1 MDNSK
6 SRWSRK
12 PVDVTRYQAKT
23 AKQSGPLGY
32 AQGLSKMEAVEM
44 LSDSRFLQD
53 VKDFYYQ
60 RDGSIFSSD
69 EEAIEKFWSD
79 RTWRNSNVMMTGID
93 AIASQGYST
102 EQKERLGRIQMVF
115 DSNPHFWEDGGR
127 GAEGFWANAGAM
139 LLDPVNLIGF
149 GLGGAGAKAAAKAA
163 TMAGRKA
170 TGMELAKAGA
180 KRGAVSEAV
189 ASGVIEAGADALVQN
204 RDMSVGIQDEY
215 SLGRT
220 AMAGGIGATVG
231 GAIGG
236 VLGGVAPAVGRKAS
250 EITGIDKLDFIKS
263 GEAEGRVELQKI
275 EMQKAAEA
283 AEAADAQRDLEG
295 LFGEYDEQLRKQA
308 ANNQEQLAGTALSPN
323 LQTAIDAGSGRYRT
337 PEEFAEAV
345 GVELNSPDFD
355 QVKQVYDQLKL
366 RTEHQRM
373 RNVPAEVANLR
384 SQAERTQVNA
394 ARGDAA
400 ADPVKTDE
408 NITNAQGLFDRA
420 NRLEAAY
427 DRYSNWLRSGAFRN
441 DDIPPPDVQSAVD
454 EVAGLLGREPQTG
467 VVPANP
473 RDRGE
478 GFTVRDEA
486 DADAVQQQRAARG
499 LDDPTLG
506 PDRQITE
513 APPGPRNVSGEGFET
528 VVDTS
533 EAAQTTAPRTAA
545 EAELSN
551 AKEMYDN
558 ALAKRD
564 EAHRAIKNLQAK
576 ARRGTIGED
585 ETAELSD
592 LIKTRAQL
600 RKDVKQAGARVT
612 AAENA
617 LSRMANDV
625 VDDVTNTP
633 AQMAEEG
640 AEVQLAEAAEE
651 VLEPEAPPAVERT
664 LEDGAVE
671 TAKTEGETLSFL
683 EALGFDKKQMRRE
696 VRALTSGVTR
706 AEARV
711 IRAQFA
717 TEKVKRLHAASY
729 VQQAIDMMGGVDK
742 PEVYIMGAMRSI
754 IKSLD
759 MEPGVEELALDV
771 YNDFVIDNAPSI
783 LNQVV
788 EGIGLGR
795 SVDDYFDFIRANY
808 GDELVEVLHRHM
820 RGELDT
826 LDRIE
831 TSRIELPKLD
841 DFTPSER
848 KALQEAMKILEADGR
863 SQGWNKAAI
872 QMFANQFI
880 ANLKQKKADGINPF
894 RDGAHEGRSVESF
907 GTITVN
913 GKEYSGHRL
922 GKTQSI
928 ISPAKKGKGDYK
940 YYGKLISALRRDG
953 VTMTGRE
960 AAYRASDEAKLENA
974 TNAMRRDP
982 VKYNKKTVDG
992 ETVHEG
998 INAEAVQKI
1007 DQARKVLKG
1016 IDPTEDATEIRA
1028 MLVEEGIIPSVEL
1041 AKASFRPQEIELG
1054 DPIAI
1059 KGQYPKNVTG
1069 YKALSGSKRTD
1080 GSVFVLRRAVPLTG
1094 EALKRTTAGKVRLDG
1109 PRVGRAKI
1117 KVITAQGIK
1126 EMPNHE
1132 VIDGILY
1139 ERVLASPGKETET
1152 PSGFNAFSGGD
1163 KVFADPNTNR
1173 LFARAED
1180 VPENQRGTTVEDLV
1194 EDLLAQRKLLTQS
1207 TDLEIKARDVEN
1219 FRGSDKAQFE
1229 VKYREYR
1236 NASRELQRMKDAKAK
1251 PVQILAM
1258 ERAVQAKKKELKTDY
1273 PEMWKDRKVI
1283 KKGLVELELAK
1294 NAGKIEDMNKEVA
1307 DLADEAGDTP
1317 TPEDKAVAKVA
1328 ADKAS
1333 QQYADAN
1340 KVSLAYQ
1347 DAVARFQEHGDTRR
1361 LDEELAQIKA
1371 EAAKVSHEKPK
1382 TKPRAK
1388 RMPMVV
1394 KHRGVEVDLEN
1405 HFSFTGTEDEGF
1417 DLGFLGQKIGR
1428 IEKTDEG
1435 FEVISD
1441 DLDATPVYDSFD
1453 LAKRGLVE
1461 DFEPRI
1467 KVAFREGKLMAADAP
1482 EEVSFH
1488 EPNHQNTNTYKGA
1501 KQVDAADEEDIAE
1514 TFLGTD
1520 ERLNQ
1525 SGADYASQVPAGR
1538 KFAVGIKTGPFAGIA
1553 RTASTDDK
1561 LVGTIL
1567 SKQSEQE
1574 FVLGHTQEG
1583 TSGTKASNSF
1593 IPFDPEDS
1601 FEPASK
1607 GQPKKARKPR
1617 KNELL
1622 EQDPD
1627 LEDPAKQ
1634 PVSLNKTRTMNL
1646 DQEDLPADLQGR
1658 FQTVYD
1664 LHDEIVNLERLPW
1677 NSPQFASKQDYQRF
1691 VMHLRTLNGILDQY
1705 APHGIKLPNASRHA
1719 SMRQLTAVM
1728 GERPVGEINAVI
1740 SVLRNLSEGDSR
1752 MPRFIQDPNGYSHR
1766 PANYANTAELNSISV
1781 AEDLSPDV
1789 IPGFA
1794 KTIHEIGHWAYFN
1807 VLTPAERTTFWDAMG
1822 KYITADGV
1830 DMGMLKKRL
1839 PEIGGNELRSP
1850 QEFFA
1855 QQFTQFAISQKRA
1868 GETTALMKLWTR
1880 VAEKVQKIMRAFFI
1894 EDADAIDADLMPI
1907 FERILPEDDS
1917 SVNKFMQV
1925 AKKYSEAG
1933 PRVGYPAQKLAVFED
1948 IRLEIE
1954 RAIDTGNEDA
1964 IEDALRGFVREVYAY
1979 SGKPGN
1985 KTITN
1990 RNTGKKITRVRLFDA
2005 RQIGEAADGTKK
2017 HDFVNSHFVRQN
2029 LVQRM
2034 YAIQRHLA
2042 ENPKKVLSEED
2053 RLNEIDKLIAAQN
2066 ADDFGELN
2074 KASMTSTVMEATA
2087 AVAEDASE
2095 GLVLL
2100 ANDVLGSINEAQ
2112 VELRRRI
2119 ARSVGKT
2126 DTGAGVKI
2134 TPEGKEVATQDSA
2147 RGNKFRK
2154 RAQKRKQAVAENAE
2168 QSVQDTLAKMEAAI
2182 SGMPSKMSAPESG
2195 AETPSLKGESVMGL
2209 MKRYKKTKASSP
2221 EKREI
2226 AQEIANRMAAIPEL
2240 TPLEKLS
2247 MEFQTEFSDRFKKET
2262 MSLHEA
2268 IVGMQRAMDEGNL
2281 KKAHEYQSFIG
2292 AVHGTVEM
2300 PSLLRS
2306 VHKAV
2311 DTEMHQNVG
2320 SQTENGIP
2328 SSAPQAVKN
2337 ALGLIT
2343 HRDKRVEYTGRT
2355 ILYRVLN
2362 LMGKTEKDLV
2372 NQTEFLTFA
2381 ELQNIIGNVASEAPK
2396 GSKTAMSVMDKSY
2409 GTYLGMEGANKNSA
2423 LMNALRKHFRKLGT
2437 NVSKPGAPLRIVAS
2451 GAQNANT
2458 STQIR
2463 TALHEVGHMLVRT
2476 KFDEPKMRQLRRFLD
2491 DKLDAGDE
2499 TAASFVQN
2507 YGPEAAAEEYFVD
2520 EFAKWMAGRVSAKD
2534 AFGEA
2539 TLQNGMMRIINELKE
2554 MIAYVLN
2561 GMVRN
2566 KTMRQEFRNL
2576 TGYGDMFR
2584 VRKRV
2589 QKPTSQAV
2597 ASTDSYAM
2605 PASLAPRYAQE
2616 TVANM
2621 SDGQRIAA
2629 REFVGAREGEDLM
2642 DFVYYHGTPNGKA
2655 FSRAENP
2662 DVVLEP
2668 SGNQSLYGPGI
2679 YVTKKQGVAE
2689 DYSVI
2694 GHRASFE
2701 RMINEATDDPAKRA
2715 EGAEISGML
2724 INVREEINTIQREM
2738 EGTQYSQQTLDRAK
2752 RITSGELEDYSTDGF
2767 DYQLSQYQRRLTEKV
2782 AEEDALWE
2790 ALERAT
2796 GATRKPAVLPL
2807 LVRADETF
2815 NMDANTFYRFGEG
2828 TNSINWL
2835 IDEMAKRGVIPTD
2848 GAMKVMQR
2856 IGTRDFSGEDLYEA
2870 LIEGVREQGISE
2882 NDAKAE
2888 INGFIKDLGYDSMR
2902 ITEVN
2907 PNSQDMIEALVL
2919 FEPTQVKH
2927 VDAQTFDYEN
2937 PEIYQLRLGDNGFL
2951 GELGEAIID
2960 NPDVDI
2966 PQMRASILNAAER
2979 MGAPKAV
2986 REFINKTTRGEDLT
3000 PSDIEGVSNAYK
3012 GNLLGENSAFFRKN
3026 GAAWIGNILKPSNG
3040 VGLFQKHN
3048 ADLAKRLQP
3057 ALTALRSVPDYGNSA
3072 RRFFEKS
3079 KGLAAP
3085 LMKSARQA
3093 SQPASHDR
3101 IMRAL
3106 RQDDLSSLSTGER
3119 AIAQQLADVFA
3130 QELVDLRAAGYN
3142 VGDVLRL
3149 GKKYYLPQAW
3159 DTGMIRDNPRR
3170 FLNLMTDRFIKDR
3183 RQAGMSADR
3192 AEAELAAKAM
3202 MERMLD
3208 TDGRIDTDPILNK
3221 KMQSDPFYQRMIN
3234 LDPEEIPEFEEFLVN
3249 DLEGLVTR
3257 YFDKTTRK
3265 LILAREFGVQ
3275 GHGFMSYRAVAEGGL
3290 DAAIRVLQTSKIVKS
3305 VRRDMEVEAEVEDV
3319 VIPPL
3324 RKSDD
3329 EIRSILS
3336 QVQQMVG
3343 GTSAQKAAQKSAAI
3357 DYLFNH
3363 GELTSMDV
3371 AMRNNWRKRVEGIV
3385 NAMADFPMPAHARL
3399 LKQMDKMFNAI
3410 NKRPIDGGDGTELVD
3425 NVSRKVRGFNAV
3437 TLLGWTTL
3445 TSAPDAVLP
3454 LIRSGNFTAWAKGMR
3469 QIMQKDPSYRQAARD
3484 IGVGIENLIHDR
3496 MTHMAGEGSQR
3507 FTNAFFNATLLTPWT
3522 NFMREASAIV
3532 GFNAMKAEADTAR
3545 RLAQQ
3550 GKFGTR
3556 YKTAVRFLARYGLED
3571 YGDPQGPQLM
3581 DVTQHV
3587 RDDKIRYAIMR
3598 FTSETIFTPDP
3609 NDIPLWAQTPV
3620 GKIVFQLKSFPVMMQ
3635 RMVFGEGGVMS
3646 EAFGKNPDGTYKGN
3660 FGPLLALV
3668 TAGSAFGGGSLA
3680 LKDLAQSRGGKD
3692 DRSRELRNRKISDT
3706 IFADI
3711 AQAMGVDP
3719 KDYAGRPDELIGWWL
3734 EGIVAVGGLGFLA
3747 ELMYNS
3753 AEQLDNG
3760 AYGATRIASGILGPG
3775 VGNFMDVINVG
3786 AGIEQGLLGDGESA
3800 GKQRQ
3805 AARTI
3810 AGRVPVLGGM
3820 RSFREGAADLMGDP
3834 RSTNKNGP
3842 KPKDPLAKFRKEI

>member
-1 MDNSK
+1 
-6 SRWSRK
+6 
-12 PVDVTRYQAKT
+12 
-23 AKQSGPLGY
+23 
-32 AQGLSKMEAVEM
+32 MEAVEM

-60 RDGSIFSSD
+60 RDGRMFSSD
-69 EEAIEKFWSD
+69 EEAVEKFWSD
-79 RTWRNSNVMMTGID
+79 RTWRNSNVLMTGVD
-93 AIASQGYST
+93 AIASQGYTT
-102 EQKERLGRIQMVF
+102 EQKERLGRIQTVF
-115 DSNPHFWEDGGR
+115 DSNPNFWEDGGR

-139 LLDPVNLIGF
+139 LLDPTNLIGF
-149 GLGGAGAKAAAKAA
+149 GIGGVGAKAAAKAA

-170 TGMELAKAGA
+170 TGYELAKAGFI
-180 KRGAVSEAV
+180 RGGASEAV
-189 ASGVIEAGADALVQN
+189 ASGGIEAGADALVQN

-231 GAIGG
+231 GGIGG
-236 VLGGVAPAVGRKAS
+236 VLGGLAPTVGRKAS
-250 EITGIDKLDFIKS
+250 ELTGIDKLDFIKS
-263 GEAEGRVELQKI
+263 GEAEGRVELQRI
-275 EMQKAAEA
+275 EMENAAKAAQEEEA
-283 AEAADAQRDLEG
+283 AQDVDG
-295 LFGEYDEQLRKQA
+295 LFGEYDTQLRKNAENGQDV
-308 ANNQEQLAGTALSPN
+308 LSNVGLRPDVN
-323 LQTAIDAGSGRYRT
+323 ISIEAGSGRYNT
-337 PEEFAEAV
+337 AEEFAEAV
-345 GVELNSPDFD
+345 GVDLNSPDFA
-355 QVKQVYDQLKL
+355 QVKDVFDQIKL

-373 RNVPAEVANLR
+373 KSVPSEVANLR
-384 SQAERTQVNA
+384 AQADKAQVNS

-400 ADPVKTDE
+400 ADPNKIDA
-408 NITNAQGLFDRA
+408 NITNAQGYRSRA
-420 NRLEAAY
+420 NSLEAAY
-427 DRYSNWLRSGAFRN
+427 DRYTTWLRSGAFRN
-441 DDIPPPDVQSAVD
+441 DDVPPPDVRSAMD
-454 EVAGLLGREPQTG
+454 EVTGLLGREPETG

-473 RDRGE
+473 RDRGD
-478 GFTVRDEA
+478 GFTMRDDA

-499 LDDPTLG
+499 LDDPTI
-506 PDRQITE
+506 PPSRQIPE
-513 APPGPRNVSGEGFET
+513 APPGPRNVSGDGFEA

-558 ALAKRD
+558 TLAKRD

-576 ARRGTIGED
+576 ARRGSIGED

-600 RKDVKQAGARVT
+600 RKELKQSSVRVT

-617 LSRMANDV
+617 LSKLANDI
-625 VDDVTNTP
+625 VDDITDTP
-633 AQMAEEG
+633 TQMVEEG
-640 AEVQLAEAAEE
+640 AEAQLAEAAEG
-651 VLEPEAPPAVERT
+651 VLETDAPIAVERT
-664 LEDGAVE
+664 LEDGAIE
-671 TAKTEGETLSFL
+671 TAKTEGETLAFL
-683 EALGFDKKQMRRE
+683 DALGFDKKKMRRE
-696 VRALTSGVTR
+696 VRALTNGVTR

-717 TEKVKRLHAASY
+717 TEKVNRLHAASY
-729 VQQAIDMMGGVDK
+729 VQQAIDMIGGVDK
-742 PEVYIMGAMRSI
+742 PEVYIISAMRSV

-795 SVDDYFDFIRANY
+795 SVDDYFDFIRVNY
-808 GDELVEVLHRHM
+808 GDELVDVLHRHM

-831 TSRIELPKLD
+831 TSRIDMPKIS
-841 DFTPSER
+841 DFTPSEQ
-848 KALQEAMKILEADGR
+848 KALKEAMDILQSDGR
-863 SQGWNKAAI
+863 TQGWNKSAI

-880 ANLKQKKADGINPF
+880 ANLRQKKADGINPF
-894 RDGAHEGRSVESF
+894 RDGAHEGKSVESF

-913 GKEYSGHRL
+913 GKEYSGHKL

-928 ISPAKKGKGDYK
+928 LSPAKKGKGDYK
-940 YYGKLISALRRDG
+940 YYGQLISALKRDG

-960 AAYRASDEAKLENA
+960 AAYRAADEAKLETA
-974 TNAMRRDP
+974 TNSMRRDP

-998 INAEAVQKI
+998 INAEPVRKI
-1007 DQARKVLKG
+1007 DEARKALKG

-1028 MLVEEGIIPSVEL
+1028 LLISEGVIPNVEL
-1041 AKASFRPQEIELG
+1041 AKSSFRPQEMELG
-1054 DPIAI
+1054 DPISI
-1059 KGQYPKNVTG
+1059 KSNYPKNVTG

-1080 GSVFVLRRAVPLTG
+1080 GSVFVLRRAIPLTG
-1094 EALKRTTAGKVRLDG
+1094 EALKKTAAGKVRLDG
-1109 PRVGRAKI
+1109 PRVGRATI
-1117 KVITAQGIK
+1117 KVITPQGVK
-1126 EMPNHE
+1126 EIPNHE
-1132 VIDGILY
+1132 IIDGILY
-1139 ERVLASPGKETET
+1139 ERILASPGQETET
-1152 PSGFNAFSGGD
+1152 PSGFNTFSGGD
-1163 KVFADPNTNR
+1163 KVFADPNSKR
-1173 LFARAED
+1173 LFATAED
-1180 VPENQRGTTVEDLV
+1180 IPENQRGTTIEDLTQ
-1194 EDLLAQRKLLTQS
+1194 DLLAQRKLLTQS
-1207 TDLEIKARDVEN
+1207 TDLEMKARDIEN
-1219 FRGSDKAQFE
+1219 FRSSDRAQFE
-1229 VKYREYR
+1229 AKYREYR
-1236 NASRELQRMKDAKAK
+1236 NAARELQKMKEAKAK
-1251 PVQILAM
+1251 PVQVLAM
-1258 ERAVQAKKKELKTDY
+1258 ERAVQAKKKEIRTEY

-1283 KKGLVELELAK
+1283 KKGLVELELAN
-1294 NAGKIEDMNKEVA
+1294 NAGKIDDMKKEVA
-1307 DLADEAGDTP
+1307 DLADEAGDAP
-1317 TPEDKAVAKVA
+1317 TPEDKSVAKVA

-1347 DAVARFQEHGDTRR
+1347 DAVARFQEHGDARL
-1361 LDEELAQIKA
+1361 LDEELAKIRM
-1371 EAAKVSHEKPK
+1371 EASKVSHEKPK

-1428 IEKTDEG
+1428 IEKTEEG

-1441 DLDATPVYDSFD
+1441 DLDSTPVYDSFD
-1453 LAKRGLVE
+1453 LAKRGLVD

-1488 EPNHQNTNTYKGA
+1488 EPNHQNTNTYKNA
-1501 KQVDAADEEDIAE
+1501 KQTDAADEDDIAE
-1514 TFLGTD
+1514 KFLGSD

-1525 SGADYASQVPAGR
+1525 SGADYSSQVPPGR
-1538 KFAVGIKTGPFAGIA
+1538 KFAIGIKTGPFAGVA
-1553 RTASTDDK
+1553 RAPSTEEK
-1561 LVGTIL
+1561 LVGVVL

-1574 FVLGHTQEG
+1574 FVLGHVAEG
-1583 TSGTKASNSF
+1583 TNGTKASNSF

-1601 FEPASK
+1601 FESSTK
-1607 GQPKKARKPR
+1607 GQVKKERKPR

-1634 PVSLNKTRTMNL
+1634 AVSLNKTRAMDL
-1646 DQEDLPADLQGR
+1646 DQEDLPEDLQGK
-1658 FQTVYD
+1658 FKTVYD

-1691 VMHLRTLNGILDQY
+1691 VMHLRTLNGLLDQY

-1728 GERPVGEINAVI
+1728 GERPVGEINAVM

-1752 MPRFIQDPNGYSHR
+1752 MPRFIQDPNAYSHR

-1781 AEDLSPDV
+1781 AEDLTPDV

-1807 VLTPAERTTFWDAMG
+1807 VLTPAERSTFWDAMG
-1822 KYITADGV
+1822 KYITAEGV
-1830 DMGMLKKRL
+1830 DMGMIKKRL

-1868 GETTALMKLWTR
+1868 GETTSLMKLWTK

-1907 FERILPEDDS
+1907 FERILPEDDG

-1933 PRVGYPAQKLAVFED
+1933 TRVGYPAQKLAVFED
-1948 IRLEIE
+1948 IRLEIG

-1990 RNTGKKITRVRLFDA
+1990 RNTGKKISRVRLFDA
-2005 RQIGEAADGTKK
+2005 KQIGEAADGTKK

-2053 RLNEIDKLIAAQN
+2053 RLAEIDKLLASQN
-2066 ADDFGELN
+2066 SDDFGELN
-2074 KASMTSTVMEATA
+2074 RASMTSTVMEATA

-2112 VELRRRI
+2112 TELRRRI

-2134 TPEGKEVATQDSA
+2134 TPEGKEVATQDSVK
-2147 RGNKFRK
+2147 GNKFRK
-2154 RAQKRKQAVAENAE
+2154 RAQKRKQSVAENAE

-2182 SGMPSKMSAPESG
+2182 SGMPSKMSAPQSG
-2195 AETPSLKGESVMGL
+2195 AETPSLKGESVIGL
-2209 MKRYKKTKASSP
+2209 LTRYKKTRADSP

-2226 AQEIANRMAAIPEL
+2226 AQEVANRMAARPEL
-2240 TPLEKLS
+2240 TPLEELP
-2247 MEFQTEFSDRFKKET
+2247 MDLQTEYSDKFKKET

-2268 IVGMQRAMDEGNL
+2268 IVGMQKAMDDGDL
-2281 KKAHEYQSFIG
+2281 VKAHQYQSFVG
-2292 AVHGTVEM
+2292 AVYGTLEI
-2300 PSLLRS
+2300 PSMLRS
-2306 VHKAV
+2306 VHKAI
-2311 DTEMHQNVG
+2311 DTETSHNFG
-2320 SQTENGIP
+2320 SQTENGVP

-2355 ILYRVLN
+2355 VLYRVLN
-2362 LMGKTEKDLV
+2362 LMGKAEKDLV

-2396 GSKTAMSVMDKSY
+2396 SAKRAMEVMDESY
-2409 GTYLGMEGANKNSA
+2409 GTYLGQEGANRNNA
-2423 LMNALRKHFRKLGT
+2423 LMNALRKHFRKIGT
-2437 NVSKPGAPLRIVAS
+2437 NISKQGAPLRLVAS

-2458 STQIR
+2458 GTQIR

-2476 KFDEPKMRQLRRFLD
+2476 KFDEPKMQQLRKFLD

-2499 TAASFVQN
+2499 TASKFVKN
-2507 YGPEAAAEEYFVD
+2507 YGTEAAAEEYFVD
-2520 EFAKWMAGRVSAKD
+2520 EFAKWMAGRVSAQD

-2539 TLQNGMMRIINELKE
+2539 NLQNGMMRIIKELGE
-2554 MIAYVLN
+2554 MVAYVMN
-2561 GMVRN
+2561 GLVRN
-2566 KTMRQEFRNL
+2566 KTMRQEFRSL

-2589 QKPTSQAV
+2589 QKPTVQAV
-2597 ASTDSYAM
+2597 ASTDSYSM
-2605 PASLAPRYAQE
+2605 PATLAPRYAQE
-2616 TVANM
+2616 TLANM
-2621 SDGQRIAA
+2621 PDGQRISA

-2642 DFVYYHGTPNGKA
+2642 DFVYYHGTPNGRA

-2715 EGAEISGML
+2715 EGAELTSML
-2724 INVREEINTIQREM
+2724 INAREEINTIQREM
-2738 EGTQYSQQTLDRAK
+2738 NSTQYSQQTLDRAK
-2752 RITSGELEDYSTDGF
+2752 RITSGEIEDYSTDGF
-2767 DYQLSQYQRRLTEKV
+2767 DYQLSQHQRRLTDKV
-2782 AEEDALWE
+2782 MEEDALWK
-2790 ALERAT
+2790 ALEKAT
-2796 GATRKPAVLPL
+2796 GVTRKPAVLPL

-2828 TNSINWL
+2828 TNSVNWL
-2835 IDEMAKRGVIPTD
+2835 IDEMAKSGTIPTD

-2870 LIEGVREQGISE
+2870 LVEGVREQGIGE

-2888 INGFIKDLGYDSMR
+2888 IAGFLKDLGYDSMR

-2907 PNSQDMIEALVL
+2907 PNSSDMIEALVL

-2937 PEIYQLRLGDNGFL
+2937 PEIYQLRLGEGGFL

-2966 PQMRASILNAAER
+2966 AQMRATILNAAER
-2979 MGAPKAV
+2979 MGAPKPV
-2986 REFINKTTRGEDLT
+2986 REFINKTSRGEALT
-3000 PSDIEGVSNAYK
+3000 PSDIEGVSRSYK

-3040 VGLFQKHN
+3040 AGLFQKHN
-3048 ADLAKRLQP
+3048 ADLAKTLGP
-3057 ALTALRSVPDYGNSA
+3057 VLTALRSVPDYGNSA
-3072 RRFFEKS
+3072 KRFFEKS

-3085 LMKSARQA
+3085 LMKSARQTK
-3093 SQPASHDR
+3093 QPASHDR

-3130 QELVDLRAAGYN
+3130 QELVDLKAAGYN

-3149 GKKYYLPQAW
+3149 GKRYYIPQAW

-3170 FLNLMTDRFIKDR
+3170 FLNIMTDRFIKDR
-3183 RQAGMSADR
+3183 RQAGMPADR
-3192 AEAELAAKAM
+3192 AQAELAAKTM

-3249 DLEGLVTR
+3249 DLEGIVTR

-3265 LILAREFGVQ
+3265 LVLAREFGVQ
-3275 GHGFMSYRAVAEGGL
+3275 GHGFMSYRAVAEGGIE
-3290 DAAIRVLQTSKIVKS
+3290 AAIRVLQTSKIVKS

-3324 RKSDD
+3324 RKTD
-3329 EIRSILS
+3329 EEIKSILT
-3336 QVQQMVG
+3336 QIQTMVG
-3343 GTSAQKAAQKSAAI
+3343 GTTAQKTAQKQAAI
-3357 DYLFNH
+3357 DYLFNS
-3363 GELTSMDV
+3363 GDLSNMDIG
-3371 AMRNNWRKRVEGIV
+3371 MRNNWRKRSEGIV
-3385 NAMADFPMPAHARL
+3385 NAIADFPMPAHARL

-3454 LIRSGNFTAWAKGMR
+3454 LIRSGNFMAWQKGMR

-3496 MTHMAGEGSQR
+3496 MTHMSGEGSQR

-3571 YGDPQGPQLM
+3571 YADPQGPQLM

-3609 NDIPLWAQTPV
+3609 NDIPLWSQTPV

-3646 EAFGKNPDGTYKGN
+3646 EAFGKNTDGTYKGN

-3680 LKDLAQSRGGKD
+3680 LKDLAQSRGGDD

-3711 AQAMGVDP
+3711 AKAMGVDP
-3719 KDYAGRPDELIGWWL
+3719 KDYAGRPDELVGWWL

-3786 AGIEQGLLGDGESA
+3786 AGIEQGLLGDGDSA

-3805 AARTI
+3805 AARTV
-3810 AGRVPVLGGM
+3810 AGRVPVLGGV

-3834 RSTNKNGP
+3834 RSTSKNGP
-3842 KPKDPLAKFRKEI
+3842 KVKDPLAKWKKDI

>member
-170 TGMELAKAGA
+170 TAGELAKAGA
-180 KRGAVSEAV
+180 IRGGTSEAV
-189 ASGVIEAGADALVQN
+189 ASGLIEAGADALVQN

-220 AMAGGIGATVG
+220 AMAGGIGAVAG

-236 VLGGVAPAVGRKAS
+236 VLGGLAPAVGRKAS
-250 EITGIDKLDFIKS
+250 ELTGIDKLDFIKS

-283 AEAADAQRDLEG
+283 AEAADAQKDIEG

-308 ANNQEQLAGTALSPN
+308 ANNQEQLADTALSPN

-373 RNVPAEVANLR
+373 KNVPAEVANLR
-384 SQAERTQVNA
+384 SQAERTQINA

-427 DRYSNWLRSGAFRN
+427 DRYANWLRSGAFRN
-441 DDIPPPDVQSAVD
+441 DDVPPPDVQSAVD

-486 DADAVQQQRAARG
+486 DAGAVQQQRAARG

-506 PDRQITE
+506 PDRRITE

-551 AKEMYDN
+551 AKELYDN

-592 LIKTRAQL
+592 LIKTRTQL
-600 RKDVKQAGARVT
+600 RKEVKQAGVRVT

-625 VDDVTNTP
+625 IDDVTDTP
-633 AQMAEEG
+633 TQMVEEG

-696 VRALTSGVTR
+696 VRALTTGVTR

-729 VQQAIDMMGGVDK
+729 VQQALDMVGGVDK
-742 PEVYIMGAMRSI
+742 PEAYIMGAMRSV

-848 KALQEAMKILEADGR
+848 KALQEAMKILETDGR
-863 SQGWNKAAI
+863 SQGWNKSAI

-880 ANLKQKKADGINPF
+880 ANLRQKKSDGINPF

-998 INAEAVQKI
+998 VNAEAVQKI

-1041 AKASFRPQEIELG
+1041 AKANFRPQEMELG
-1054 DPIAI
+1054 DPISI

-1080 GSVFVLRRAVPLTG
+1080 GSVFVLRRALPLTG
-1094 EALKRTTAGKVRLDG
+1094 EALKKTSAGRVRLDG

-1126 EMPNHE
+1126 EIPNHE

-1152 PSGFNAFSGGD
+1152 PSGFNTFSGGD

-1207 TDLEIKARDVEN
+1207 TDLEIKARDVET

-1258 ERAVQAKKKELKTDY
+1258 ERAVQAKKKELKADY

-1371 EAAKVSHEKPK
+1371 EASKVSHEKPK

-1538 KFAVGIKTGPFAGIA
+1538 KFAIGIKTGPFAGIA

-1593 IPFDPEDS
+1593 VPFDPEDT
-1601 FEPASK
+1601 FEPSSK
-1607 GQPKKARKPR
+1607 GQAKKTRKPR

-1634 PVSLNKTRTMNL
+1634 PVSLNKTRAMSL

-1830 DMGMLKKRL
+1830 DMGMIKQRL

-1868 GETTALMKLWTR
+1868 GETTALMKLWTK

-1933 PRVGYPAQKLAVFED
+1933 PRVGFPAQKLAVFED

-2053 RLNEIDKLIAAQN
+2053 RLSEIDKLLAAQR

-2095 GLVLL
+2095 GLVML

-2147 RGNKFRK
+2147 KGNKFRK

-2195 AETPSLKGESVMGL
+2195 AETPSLKGESVTGL

-2226 AQEIANRMAAIPEL
+2226 AQEIANRMAAVPEL

-2268 IVGMQRAMDEGNL
+2268 IVGMQRALDEGNL

-2292 AVHGTVEM
+2292 AVHGTVEI

-2343 HRDKRVEYTGRT
+2343 PVSYT
-2355 ILYRVLN
+2355 
-2362 LMGKTEKDLV
+2362 
-2372 NQTEFLTFA
+2372 
-2381 ELQNIIGNVASEAPK
+2381 
-2396 GSKTAMSVMDKSY
+2396 
-2409 GTYLGMEGANKNSA
+2409 
-2423 LMNALRKHFRKLGT
+2423 H
-2437 NVSKPGAPLRIVAS
+2437 
-2451 GAQNANT
+2451 
-2458 STQIR
+2458 
-2463 TALHEVGHMLVRT
+2463 
-2476 KFDEPKMRQLRRFLD
+2476 
-2491 DKLDAGDE
+2491 
-2499 TAASFVQN
+2499 
-2507 YGPEAAAEEYFVD
+2507 
-2520 EFAKWMAGRVSAKD
+2520 
-2534 AFGEA
+2534 
-2539 TLQNGMMRIINELKE
+2539 
-2554 MIAYVLN
+2554 
-2561 GMVRN
+2561 
-2566 KTMRQEFRNL
+2566 
-2576 TGYGDMFR
+2576 
-2584 VRKRV
+2584 
-2589 QKPTSQAV
+2589 
-2597 ASTDSYAM
+2597 
-2605 PASLAPRYAQE
+2605 
-2616 TVANM
+2616 
-2621 SDGQRIAA
+2621 
-2629 REFVGAREGEDLM
+2629 
-2642 DFVYYHGTPNGKA
+2642 
-2655 FSRAENP
+2655 
-2662 DVVLEP
+2662 
-2668 SGNQSLYGPGI
+2668 
-2679 YVTKKQGVAE
+2679 
-2689 DYSVI
+2689 
-2694 GHRASFE
+2694 
-2701 RMINEATDDPAKRA
+2701 
-2715 EGAEISGML
+2715 
-2724 INVREEINTIQREM
+2724 
-2738 EGTQYSQQTLDRAK
+2738 
-2752 RITSGELEDYSTDGF
+2752 
-2767 DYQLSQYQRRLTEKV
+2767 
-2782 AEEDALWE
+2782 
-2790 ALERAT
+2790 
-2796 GATRKPAVLPL
+2796 
-2807 LVRADETF
+2807 
-2815 NMDANTFYRFGEG
+2815 
-2828 TNSINWL
+2828 
-2835 IDEMAKRGVIPTD
+2835 
-2848 GAMKVMQR
+2848 
-2856 IGTRDFSGEDLYEA
+2856 
-2870 LIEGVREQGISE
+2870 
-2882 NDAKAE
+2882 
-2888 INGFIKDLGYDSMR
+2888 
-2902 ITEVN
+2902 
-2907 PNSQDMIEALVL
+2907 
-2919 FEPTQVKH
+2919 
-2927 VDAQTFDYEN
+2927 
-2937 PEIYQLRLGDNGFL
+2937 
-2951 GELGEAIID
+2951 
-2960 NPDVDI
+2960 
-2966 PQMRASILNAAER
+2966 
-2979 MGAPKAV
+2979 
-2986 REFINKTTRGEDLT
+2986 
-3000 PSDIEGVSNAYK
+3000 
-3012 GNLLGENSAFFRKN
+3012 
-3026 GAAWIGNILKPSNG
+3026 
-3040 VGLFQKHN
+3040 
-3048 ADLAKRLQP
+3048 
-3057 ALTALRSVPDYGNSA
+3057 
-3072 RRFFEKS
+3072 
-3079 KGLAAP
+3079 
-3085 LMKSARQA
+3085 
-3093 SQPASHDR
+3093 
-3101 IMRAL
+3101 
-3106 RQDDLSSLSTGER
+3106 
-3119 AIAQQLADVFA
+3119 
-3130 QELVDLRAAGYN
+3130 LRA
-3142 VGDVLRL
+3142 
-3149 GKKYYLPQAW
+3149 
-3159 DTGMIRDNPRR
+3159 
-3170 FLNLMTDRFIKDR
+3170 
-3183 RQAGMSADR
+3183 
-3192 AEAELAAKAM
+3192 
-3202 MERMLD
+3202 
-3208 TDGRIDTDPILNK
+3208 
-3221 KMQSDPFYQRMIN
+3221 
-3234 LDPEEIPEFEEFLVN
+3234 
-3249 DLEGLVTR
+3249 
-3257 YFDKTTRK
+3257 
-3265 LILAREFGVQ
+3265 
-3275 GHGFMSYRAVAEGGL
+3275 H
-3290 DAAIRVLQTSKIVKS
+3290 
-3305 VRRDMEVEAEVEDV
+3305 
-3319 VIPPL
+3319 
-3324 RKSDD
+3324 
-3329 EIRSILS
+3329 
-3336 QVQQMVG
+3336 
-3343 GTSAQKAAQKSAAI
+3343 
-3357 DYLFNH
+3357 
-3363 GELTSMDV
+3363 
-3371 AMRNNWRKRVEGIV
+3371 
-3385 NAMADFPMPAHARL
+3385 
-3399 LKQMDKMFNAI
+3399 
-3410 NKRPIDGGDGTELVD
+3410 
-3425 NVSRKVRGFNAV
+3425 
-3437 TLLGWTTL
+3437 
-3445 TSAPDAVLP
+3445 
-3454 LIRSGNFTAWAKGMR
+3454 
-3469 QIMQKDPSYRQAARD
+3469 
-3484 IGVGIENLIHDR
+3484 
-3496 MTHMAGEGSQR
+3496 
-3507 FTNAFFNATLLTPWT
+3507 
-3522 NFMREASAIV
+3522 
-3532 GFNAMKAEADTAR
+3532 
-3545 RLAQQ
+3545 
-3550 GKFGTR
+3550 
-3556 YKTAVRFLARYGLED
+3556 
-3571 YGDPQGPQLM
+3571 
-3581 DVTQHV
+3581 
-3587 RDDKIRYAIMR
+3587 
-3598 FTSETIFTPDP
+3598 ET
-3609 NDIPLWAQTPV
+3609 
-3620 GKIVFQLKSFPVMMQ
+3620 
-3635 RMVFGEGGVMS
+3635 
-3646 EAFGKNPDGTYKGN
+3646 
-3660 FGPLLALV
+3660 
-3668 TAGSAFGGGSLA
+3668 
-3680 LKDLAQSRGGKD
+3680 
-3692 DRSRELRNRKISDT
+3692 
-3706 IFADI
+3706 
-3711 AQAMGVDP
+3711 
-3719 KDYAGRPDELIGWWL
+3719 
-3734 EGIVAVGGLGFLA
+3734 
-3747 ELMYNS
+3747 
-3753 AEQLDNG
+3753 
-3760 AYGATRIASGILGPG
+3760 
-3775 VGNFMDVINVG
+3775 
-3786 AGIEQGLLGDGESA
+3786 
-3800 GKQRQ
+3800 
-3805 AARTI
+3805 
-3810 AGRVPVLGGM
+3810 
-3820 RSFREGAADLMGDP
+3820 
-3834 RSTNKNGP
+3834 
-3842 KPKDPLAKFRKEI
+3842 